1 MSLLQVC
8 LASLYL
14 LIAVT
19 FFQNWYDA
27 YKRDLKNM
35 DEEDIFV
42 SRVILGL
49 ATLLWPVVVPVSY
62 LRMLKNSKRVARRGF
77 DSVIPITKIGQSE
90 V

>member
-8 LASLYL
+8 LASLYF

-19 FFQNWYDA
+19 FFQNWYEA

-42 SRVILGL
+42 SRVILGI

-62 LRMLKNSKRVARRGF
+62 LKLLNSSKKVARRSF
-77 DSVIPITKIGQSE
+77 TRVSSYN
-90 V
+90 